1 MTLTVE
7 ERAKVLVEA
16 LPYIK
21 RFYGQ
26 TVVIK
31 VGGNAI
37 ESARDETL
45 LDVVLLRYVGMQ
57 PVLVHGGG
65 PEISAMSERLGLKPT
80 FKKGLRVTDEKTM
93 EVVKMVLTG
102 KVGPDLVA
110 AIHRLGG
117 QAVGMSGEDGPTI
130 IAEPLDHS
138 MGYVGKVTQVN
149 KEPITALVGRG
160 YIPVIASIGLGY
172 DGHAYNINA
181 DTVAAEIAVA
191 LNAAK
196 VILLTD
202 VPGVLGVDNQVVAV
216 LSREDA
222 RQRIEAGEVT
232 GGMIPKLEACLR
244 ALDVVPLAHI
254 VDGRTPHALLL
265 ELFTEGGH
273 RDDGHALIAM
283 TTSELADRYLM
294 QTGRR
299 LPVTFVRGQGCLV
312 YDDAGR
318 EYLDLVAGIAVNLLG
333 HAHPQ
338 VVAAV
343 TAQASTLIHT
353 SNLYFTQ
360 PQVELAQRLVELSF
374 PSRVF
379 FCNSGAEAN
388 EAAIKL
394 ARKWGTRNREGAF
407 EIIATAGSFHG
418 RTLAT
423 ITAGGQPKYS
433 DPFKPLPEGFCTCP
447 TTTLKRSRRRPPRTP
462 SQ

>member
-21 RFYGQ
+21 RFHGQ
-26 TVVIK
+26 VVVIK

-80 FKKGLRVTDEKTM
+80 FKKGLRVTDDKTM

-102 KVGPDLVA
+102 KVSPDLVA

-130 IAEPLDHS
+130 IAEPLDES
-138 MGYVGKVTQVN
+138 MGFVGRVTQVN
-149 KEPITALVGRG
+149 KEPITALLGRG
-160 YIPVIASIGLGY
+160 YIPVIASIGMGY

-202 VPGVLGVDNQVVAV
+202 VAGVLGVDGQVVAV

-222 RQRIEAGEVT
+222 RQRRR
-232 GGMIPKLEACLR
+232 R
-244 ALDVVPLAHI
+244 AARAHRRRAHAARPAARA
-254 VDGRTPHALLL
+254 VHRGR
-265 ELFTEGGH
+265 H
-273 RDDGHALIAM
+273 RDDGHALMAL
-283 TTSELADRYLM
+283 TTWVDTCSARSYSAP
-294 QTGRR
+294 R
-299 LPVTFVRGQGCLV
+299 
-312 YDDAGR
+312 
-318 EYLDLVAGIAVNLLG
+318 
-333 HAHPQ
+333 
-338 VVAAV
+338 
-343 TAQASTLIHT
+343 HT
-353 SNLYFTQ
+353 KKPL
-360 PQVELAQRLVELSF
+360 
-374 PSRVF
+374 
-379 FCNSGAEAN
+379 
-388 EAAIKL
+388 
-394 ARKWGTRNREGAF
+394 REGGGVSGWGSKYLVGAF
-407 EIIATAGSFHG
+407 FGHRCA
-418 RTLAT
+418 R
-423 ITAGGQPKYS
+423 
-433 DPFKPLPEGFCTCP
+433 
-447 TTTLKRSRRRPPRTP
+447 
-462 SQ
+462 